1 MNIQILTNSIKND
14 DVLNNI
20 SSFFDNEIYLVGGS
34 VRDSILGKLSLDRDL
49 VVTDTEARDFSLKIT
64 EFFNGKF
71 IPLDEENKIYRVI
84 LPDKIN
90 YLDIT
95 NPVGGNLEQDIKR
108 RDLTVNAI
116 AVNIKT
122 CEIPEFCK
130 SYVKDLENKIL
141 REIKE
146 ENFVD
151 DPLRLLRI
159 FRFYS
164 VLGFELSESLM
175 NIAKT
180 HAKLIANPAKER
192 IEYELMKLFDGKYC
206 AESLLAMDKCGLLEL
221 LFPIMHEVKKVPP
234 NEHHHLDLFMH
245 SIESVKQV
253 QLLYEKA
260 TDEVKVHLDKVDFG
274 GFSRIAHL
282 KLATFLHDIGKP
294 STWTIEAE
302 TGRHRFI
309 KHDSVGAK
317 MCVPILKK
325 LCFSNKQIEYI
336 SYIIKKHMY
345 PTAVVSAPVVNEKI
359 MMRYLRKS
367 EDKAIDNIII
377 AQADRLSAQGP
388 EITKEIV
395 EENISALNRLLEFC
409 IEAKKDLKP
418 LPKLLDGNEVIK
430 ILKIKPSPILGKVLQ
445 NLHEAQ
451 ISGDIQTKD
460 EAINFIKGLNLE
472 SL

>member
-1 MNIQILTNSIKND
+1 MNMQTLTNSIKND
-14 DVLNNI
+14 EILNNI

-34 VRDSILGKLSLDRDL
+34 VRDSLLGKFSHDRDL
-49 VVTDTEARDFSLKIT
+49 VVVDENAREFSLKIA

-71 IPLDEENKIYRVI
+71 IPLDEINKIYRIV

-95 NPVGGNLEQDIKR
+95 NPVGDSLETDLKR

-122 CEIPEFCK
+122 CEIPDFCK
-130 SYVKDLENKIL
+130 NYVEDLQNKIL

-146 ENFVD
+146 ENFTD
-151 DPLRLLRI
+151 DPLRLLRV

-164 VLGFELSESLM
+164 VLGFEISEQLK
-175 NIAKT
+175 NIVKK
-180 HAKLIANPAKER
+180 HAKLIENPAKER
-192 IEYELMKLFDGKYC
+192 VEYELMKLFDGKYC
-206 AESLLAMDKCGLLEL
+206 AESLSLMDKCGLLEL
-221 LFPIMHEVKKVPP
+221 LFPIMHDVKKVPP

-253 QLLYEKA
+253 QLLYEKSN
-260 TDEVKVHLDKVDFG
+260 DEVKNHLDRVDFG

-294 STWTIEAE
+294 STWTIEE
-302 TGRHRFI
+302 DTGRHRFI

-317 MCVPILKK
+317 MCVSILRN

-336 SYIIKKHMY
+336 SYIIQKHMY

-367 EDKAIDNIII
+367 DDNAIDNILI

-395 EENISALNRLLEFC
+395 EENITALNRLMDFC

-430 ILKIKPSPILGKVLQ
+430 ILNIKPSPILGKVLQ
-445 NLHEAQ
+445 LLNEAQ
-451 ISGDIQTKD
+451 ISGDVQTKD
-460 EAINFIKGLNLE
+460 EAINFIKGLNLDN
-472 SL
+472 L